1 MRIIH
6 IDYYNSIQITFG
18 TQYMERHREAIQNQ
32 RGGLLADLVPIRSV
46 NISSAHLRNYGLL
59 VFIIMQVVIVQLQM
73 SYILIISLIFKNWG
87 PRNINTFDNYVFL
100 LIQKFLIRPWLRI
113 FDILLKNGVQVKVI
127 LMNLIW

>member
-18 TQYMERHREAIQNQ
+18 TQYMERHREAIQIQ
-32 RGGLLADLVPIRSV
+32 RGGFLADLVSIRSV

-73 SYILIISLIFKNWG
+73 SYILIISLIFKN
-87 PRNINTFDNYVFL
+87 
-100 LIQKFLIRPWLRI
+100 
-113 FDILLKNGVQVKVI
+113 
-127 LMNLIW
+127 